1 MRTNLVMALLAAA
14 LSLSAAENYQT
25 GNFESCRRAAE
36 RGDAEAQNILGLLYA
51 NGRKKISGDVIT
63 RKAALELILLGKKT
77 EQARLDP
84 DSKAAFQWFSKAA
97 QQGNVDA
104 QYNLGVYYYKG
115 LGVKKDIREA
125 VKWFKLAAQQNNS
138 DAQNHMGICYADG
151 SGVEKDLK
159 EGKSNFANKAKGKKR
174 NRFPNK
180 FIHAYSK

>member
-14 LSLSAAENYQT
+14 ISLSAAENYQT

-51 NGRKKISGDVIT
+51 NGRKKIPGDVIT

-104 QYNLGVYYYKG
+104 
-115 LGVKKDIREA
+115 
-125 VKWFKLAAQQNNS
+125 
-138 DAQNHMGICYADG
+138 
-151 SGVEKDLK
+151 
-159 EGKSNFANKAKGKKR
+159 
-174 NRFPNK
+174 
-180 FIHAYSK
+180 